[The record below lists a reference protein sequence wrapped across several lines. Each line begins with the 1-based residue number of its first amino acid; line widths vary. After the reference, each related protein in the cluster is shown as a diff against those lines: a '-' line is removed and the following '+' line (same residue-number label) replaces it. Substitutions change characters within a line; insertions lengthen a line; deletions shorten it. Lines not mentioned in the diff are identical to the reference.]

1 MGMNDARGWMYD
13 IEKYDV
19 KIRVQARELFKS

>member
-13 IEKYDV
+13 V
-19 KIRVQARELFKS
+19 KIRVQARDAELEAWVI